1 LLTESDLTEWTKPL
15 GQSFVVGTGL
25 KSLDPPATIQE
36 FVELVTRDT
45 TRFGQP
51 LPEPKVAEEPNEQ
64 SGSETGEDE
73 TAPTEAKP
81 TPEPPK
87 APPAP
92 SENLIKLLEHEP
104 NDSITEFGNIR
115 LSVQYLDDP
124 IIQVGQ
130 TNRFVFNF
138 ANLGEE
144 SQELHTSLSAPEGWE
159 SKSHLS
165 SFRLEPG
172 QSSAFPVVVK
182 PTKEPE
188 GRGANLKLRL
198 NKVDV
203 LVPMLVSQRW
213 SWIGPFVNHAG
224 AGYER
229 SFPPETE
236 IDPAAVYNGRSD
248 LPVRWQQESF
258 PGVVFDLDSKFRT
271 GPGVIYLY
279 GRLRFESNET
289 LRMVTAS
296 PVGVVVW
303 INGERKLWYHD
314 VHEPVPR
321 SEDRYVT
328 EFAPG
333 EEVTILVK
341 VLRNMQPIG
350 PTTIYF
356 LDQSGK
362 VVLPVE
368 FKSIGE

>member
-1 LLTESDLTEWTKPL
+1 
-15 GQSFVVGTGL
+15 
-25 KSLDPPATIQE
+25 
-36 FVELVTRDT
+36 
-45 TRFGQP
+45 
-51 LPEPKVAEEPNEQ
+51 
-64 SGSETGEDE
+64 
-73 TAPTEAKP
+73 
-81 TPEPPK
+81 
-87 APPAP
+87 
-92 SENLIKLLEHEP
+92 LEHEP

-236 IDPAAVYNGRSD
+236 IDPAAGYNGRSD